1 MNLRTAKLVFGNLLI
16 NLPNSSTLILRS
28 GITEN
33 NNDDNQVPG
42 EIGHEYIDN
51 ILQITYVIWFQA
63 QPCDQDLRLAAN
75 A

>member
-1 MNLRTAKLVFGNLLI
+1 MIIKFQEKYV
-16 NLPNSSTLILRS
+16 
-28 GITEN
+28 
-33 NNDDNQVPG
+33 
-42 EIGHEYIDN
+42 GHEYIDN